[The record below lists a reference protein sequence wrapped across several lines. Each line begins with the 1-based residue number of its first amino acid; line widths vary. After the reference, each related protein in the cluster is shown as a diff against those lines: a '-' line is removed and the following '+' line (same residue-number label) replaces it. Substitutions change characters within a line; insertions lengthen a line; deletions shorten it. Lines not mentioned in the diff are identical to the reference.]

1 MFGSLLFPA
10 RSLPAFQLSV
20 ALEISKAANAAE
32 TETAFAVKEGEKYHF
47 RWFTP
52 GGEIDLWQGD
62 MTVWIKVGCS
72 F

>member
-32 TETAFAVKEGEKYHF
+32 TETAFAVKNIRNKCL
-47 RWFTP
+47 WFIITQKKKFV
-52 GGEIDLWQGD
+52 IL
-62 MTVWIKVGCS
+62 
-72 F
+72 FL